1 MASVSYSNNQS
12 PAPASHTVD
21 YNPPP
26 KEPEYTTTEVPDI
39 DPASGA
45 AIGSTTTVKTPVPK
59 KYEDYP
65 TIAEMPLKASSPVGT
80 LKMMAGLPF
89 AESDEATKNIIAANM
104 PLSLI
109 HI

>member
-1 MASVSYSNNQS
+1 MPYFSATGETPSETPFTQKSELDSS
-12 PAPASHTVD
+12 SAPFFSS
-21 YNPPP
+21 NPPP
-26 KEPEYTTTEVPDI
+26 AEPEYTTTEVPDI

-89 AESDEATKNIIAANM
+89 AE
-104 PLSLI
+104 
-109 HI
+109 